1 MHSGGYEALV
11 GFLEELVRVA
21 TTRLPLD
28 VYRGL
33 EAALEAETEPLA
45 RAQLEAML
53 RNARLA
59 AERGAPICQDTGTPF
74 FYMRVGADYPL
85 RDRLREAA
93 REAVRR
99 ATASVPLRPNAVD
112 PLGGGNTGDNTGR
125 HIPWLE
131 VEVVEG
137 DALEATYVPK
147 GGGSEAPTRLVM
159 ALPLEAEKRLYEAVI
174 NAVAEAGPK
183 PCPPF
188 VVGVG
193 IGPTGDVALNLAKK
207 AALLR
212 PIGQRHSDPRVAE
225 LEEKLLQAVNELGL
239 GPQGFGGRTTA
250 LDVHVDYA
258 HRHPATY
265 AVGVVFSCWALRRAT
280 GVIGPDG
287 SWRLTSRH
295 I

>member
-1 MHSGGYEALV
+1 MSGGFEGLV
-11 GFLEELVRVA
+11 DFLEELVRVA
-21 TTRLPLD
+21 STRLPLD
-28 VYRGL
+28 VYAALRR
-33 EAALEAETEPLA
+33 ALEAETEPLA

-53 RNARLA
+53 RNAELA
-59 AERGAPICQDTGTPF
+59 AERGAPLCQDTGTPF
-74 FYMRVGADYPL
+74 FYMRVGVDYPL
-85 RDRLREAA
+85 RGRLREAA
-93 REAVRR
+93 VEAVRR
-99 ATASVPLRPNAVD
+99 ATRSVPLRPNAVD
-112 PLGGGNTGDNTGR
+112 PFGGGNTGDNTGR
-125 HIPWLE
+125 YLPWLD
-131 VEVVEG
+131 VELVEG
-137 DALEATYVPK
+137 AGLEATYVPK

-159 ALPLEAEKRLYEAVI
+159 ALPLEAERRLYEAVLG
-174 NAVAEAGPK
+174 AVADAGPK

-193 IGPTGDVALNLAKK
+193 IGPTGDVALSLAKK

-212 PIGQRHSDPRVAE
+212 PIGRRHPDPRVAE

-239 GPQGFGGRTTA
+239 GPHGFGGRTTA

-280 GVIGPDG
+280 GIIGPDG

-295 I
+295 V